1 MPKNSRALFKAFF
14 LILLSCPPPSP
25 SAQEKTGE
33 PDSRVWYISNA
44 SGMTLEQ
51 IPSGFAALRNEYSLS
66 VGSAPA
72 SEAPEQL
79 LPYWDPSFRIEL
91 RVLYE
96 KGGEIRRQWIFRD
109 EKGTARLNASGSG
122 GIFGG
127 VSGENEKQAGFI
139 EVYNEGRYITEE
151 RQFPGDGTELVFRFS
166 YTGNAL
172 VKAESWI
179 LEAAPGA
186 EGGGTGLVPVTTD
199 YYRYTRSN
207 SLRAI
212 ERLYHSEAGASESN
226 KARVPFPAI
235 SPGFSK
241 SVEFVNPG
249 AVYSSEFFRDIV
261 LPTGAHV
268 TYATDSR
275 GRVQSEIRKDNEGTV
290 EAEILNTWSGDRLES
305 VHWKSADSEGVTEFE
320 YDAQGNR
327 VMERN
332 YRSGVLERAVRS
344 EGNRDIE
351 ELYINGEAVLR
362 AVWEEGRKISETRI
376 RTGKDSR

>member
-1 MPKNSRALFKAFF
+1 MPKNSPALFKAFF
-14 LILLSCPPPSP
+14 LILLSCAPL
-25 SAQEKTGE
+25 SAQEEAGE

-66 VGSAPA
+66 VGSALV
-72 SEAPEQL
+72 SEAPELL

-96 KGGEIRRQWIFRD
+96 KGAEIRRQWIFRD
-109 EKGTARLNASGSG
+109 EKGAARLNASGSG

-127 VSGENEKQAGFI
+127 APEENEKQAGFI

-166 YTGNAL
+166 YTGRTL
-172 VKAESWI
+172 IKAESWI
-179 LEAAPGA
+179 LEAASDAEPRGA
-186 EGGGTGLVPVTTD
+186 GLVPVTTD

-212 ERLYHSEAGASESN
+212 ERWYHSEAEASEGN
-226 KARVPFPAI
+226 KVKVLFPSI

-241 SVEFVNPG
+241 NVEFVNPG
-249 AVYSSEFFRDIV
+249 AVYSNDFFRDIV
-261 LPTGAHV
+261 LPTGIHV
-268 TYATDSR
+268 TYVTDSR
-275 GRVQSEIRKDNEGTV
+275 GRVQSEIRKDSEGTV
-290 EAEILNTWSGDRLES
+290 LAEIRNTWSGDRLES
-305 VHWKSADSEGVTEFE
+305 VQWESADGEGVTEFE
-320 YDAQGNR
+320 YDDQGNR
-327 VMERN
+327 IMERN
-332 YRSGVLERAVRS
+332 FRSGVLERTVRS
-344 EGNRDIE
+344 RGNRDIE

-376 RTGKDSR
+376 RTGKGSR